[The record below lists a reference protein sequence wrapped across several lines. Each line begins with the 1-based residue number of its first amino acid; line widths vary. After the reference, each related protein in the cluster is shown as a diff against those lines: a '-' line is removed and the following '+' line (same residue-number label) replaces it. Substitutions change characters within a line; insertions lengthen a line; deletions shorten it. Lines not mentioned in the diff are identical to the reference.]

1 METPDNHNPR
11 LKVALPPKE
20 RQRLN
25 AEIVALGGTVASF
38 PVTDQQSFYNLR
50 ASIYD
55 EQNESPERRRRQE
68 TMDDYYHQALRNLLT
83 GKDLYYLDFGCG
95 TGAHTA
101 VFLEGLSGYARLQKG
116 YGIDVSEEMVKI
128 AGAKLPELQILKGSA
143 EKLSFKEELDLV
155 TYFFHVLCHLTESE
169 LELFFRNVSSSLK
182 PGGVLCFDVI

>member
-83 GKDLYYLDFGCG
+83 GKDLYYL
-95 TGAHTA
+95 
-101 VFLEGLSGYARLQKG
+101 
-116 YGIDVSEEMVKI
+116 
-128 AGAKLPELQILKGSA
+128 
-143 EKLSFKEELDLV
+143 
-155 TYFFHVLCHLTESE
+155 
-169 LELFFRNVSSSLK
+169 RN
-182 PGGVLCFDVI
+182 